1 MTVFYRTKIT
11 AVGPEVPELIEGG
24 ILILYAEGAPPELAE
39 VSVLHRVE
47 EGPTADAPPVGASI
61 RIGEVSARLTAV
73 GELAWKKVADMGHV
87 VINFDGADAA
97 GRPGEL
103 CADKTEAEVLTRALV
118 PGAEIAITA
127 AA

>member
-11 AVGPEVPELIEGG
+11 DVGPEVAELIEGG
-24 ILILYAEGAPPELAE
+24 VLILYAEGAPPELAE

-47 EGPTADAPPVGASI
+47 EGPTADAPPVGAEL

-73 GELAWKKVADMGHV
+73 GELAWKKVADIGHV
-87 VINFDGADAA
+87 VVNFDGAATA

-103 CADKTEAEVLTRALV
+103 CAAPIDAELLKSALV
-118 PGAEIAITA
+118 AGAEIAVTSA
-127 AA
+127 Q

>member
-11 AVGPEVPELIEGG
+11 EVGPEVPELIEGG

-47 EGPTADAPPVGASI
+47 EGPTADTPPVGARL
-61 RIGEVSARLTAV
+61 RIGEVSVQLTAV
-73 GELAWKKVADMGHV
+73 GELAWKKVADIGHV
-87 VINFDGADAA
+87 VINFDRAATA

-103 CADKTEAEVLTRALV
+103 CASKTEAEALIRALV
-118 PGAEIAITA
+118 AGAEITITSA
-127 AA
+127 A